1 MKEMR
6 QYTCIDETRITYKE
20 AHKCDT
26 TLHYCI
32 NIVGAFIMNS
42 ELKIP

>member
-26 TLHYCI
+26 TVRY
-32 NIVGAFIMNS
+32 
-42 ELKIP
+42 